1 MKFYTKQHKF
11 HCGIDLHTKM
21 MFVCILD
28 QKANILIHKN
38 IPTDAQTFLDLIQP
52 YREDLVVGV
61 ECIFSWYWIA
71 DVCHQQGIKFILGH
85 ALYMKC
91 IHGGKTKNDKI
102 DSEKIARIMLGKNF
116 PMAYVYPPEA
126 RPIRDLMRRRCY
138 LVHLKGEVQAHI
150 SITNYQYNLPPFEKQ
165 ISKKGNRLHIIER
178 FKDPAVRMNVET
190 DIGTM
195 DILQEKIVAIER
207 FIVKHAKQ
215 YDPRAFYR
223 LQTVPGIGLVLALT
237 ILYEIQDIHRFPTVQ
252 DFCSYSRLVKCAK
265 ESAGKNYGYSGG
277 KIGNAHLKWAF
288 SEAAVLLIRESPQA
302 KKFIEKNSR
311 KHGKGKAISML
322 AHKLGRAV
330 YFILKRNDAFDIKYF
345 FNA

>member
-1 MKFYTKQHKF
+1 
-11 HCGIDLHTKM
+11 
-21 MFVCILD
+21 
-28 QKANILIHKN
+28 
-38 IPTDAQTFLDLIQP
+38 
-52 YREDLVVGV
+52 
-61 ECIFSWYWIA
+61 
-71 DVCHQQGIKFILGH
+71 
-85 ALYMKC
+85 MKC

-126 RPIRDLMRRRCY
+126 RPIRDLMRRRSY
-138 LVHLKGEVQAHI
+138 LVHLKSEIQAHI

-195 DILQEKIVAIER
+195 DALQEKIVAIEHY
-207 FIVKHAKQ
+207 IVKHAKQ
-215 YDPRAFYR
+215 YDPRSYYR

-252 DFCSYSRLVKCAK
+252 DFCSYCRLVKCAK
-265 ESAGKNYGYSGG
+265 ESAGKNYGYSGS
-277 KIGNAHLKWAF
+277 KMGNAHLKWAF
-288 SEAAVLLIRESPQA
+288 SEAAVLLIRESPLA
-302 KKFIEKNSR
+302 KKFIEKNTL

-330 YFILKRNDAFDIKYF
+330 YFILKRNDSFDIK
-345 FNA
+345 